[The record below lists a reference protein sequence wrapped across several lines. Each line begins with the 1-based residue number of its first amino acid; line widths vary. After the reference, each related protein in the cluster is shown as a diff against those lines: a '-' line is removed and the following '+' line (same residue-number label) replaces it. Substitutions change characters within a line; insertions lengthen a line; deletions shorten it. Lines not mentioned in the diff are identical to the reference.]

1 MERVDN
7 RQNAQ
12 KKEFW
17 ISKIKGEINY
27 QPTQRNEIQIG
38 KLAEEIADTLVE
50 TAVKPTSDRT
60 MEILNRLNLI
70 QAKQTAL
77 NEEMVDKMV
86 EKLRKPIYATIILLA
101 AFVVTSIVFGI
112 FQLI

>member
-7 RQNAQ
+7 RQNVQ

-50 TAVKPTSDRT
+50 KAVNPKTDRT
-60 MEILNRLNLI
+60 KEILNRLNLV

-77 NEEMVDKMV
+77 SEEMVG
-86 EKLRKPIYATIILLA
+86 ELLKPIYVIILLVSISIA
-101 AFVVTSIVFGI
+101 TSIVFGI
-112 FQLI
+112 LALL